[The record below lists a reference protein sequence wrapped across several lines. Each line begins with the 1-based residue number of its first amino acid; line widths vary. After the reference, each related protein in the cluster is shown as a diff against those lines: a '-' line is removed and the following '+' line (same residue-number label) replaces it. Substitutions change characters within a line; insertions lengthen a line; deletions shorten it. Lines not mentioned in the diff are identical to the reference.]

1 MSKEVSTSSEVKF
14 KTCSS
19 PESILLSLM
28 TYFFFDDSHSGGEQ
42 ETQSWGRRNC
52 SHRIAQFVSHSWCL
66 LHRGISFLAAMHGE
80 YHTKFNILC
89 VRKLK
94 MMNSRTVRAVG
105 FGLHSPWEDLIIYSK
120 AETFCFVYKELR
132 YFLQGLGF
140 QVA

>member
-1 MSKEVSTSSEVKF
+1 MSKEVSTSSEIKF
-14 KTCSS
+14 KTCSY

-52 SHRIAQFVSHSWCL
+52 SHRIVQFVSHSWCL
-66 LHRGISFLAAMHGE
+66 LHGGFSFLGAMHGE
-80 YHTKFNILC
+80 YHIKLNILC

-94 MMNSRTVRAVG
+94 MINSLTVWAVG
-105 FGLHSPWEDLIIYSK
+105 FGLHSSRDLILYSE